1 MRRSG
6 HVMGRM
12 PSLRSGRVTIAWPER
27 QASSLEDYG
36 GSTEAEGHPGKA
48 LRSLAPSVLKQDL

>member
-1 MRRSG
+1 
-6 HVMGRM
+6 MGRM